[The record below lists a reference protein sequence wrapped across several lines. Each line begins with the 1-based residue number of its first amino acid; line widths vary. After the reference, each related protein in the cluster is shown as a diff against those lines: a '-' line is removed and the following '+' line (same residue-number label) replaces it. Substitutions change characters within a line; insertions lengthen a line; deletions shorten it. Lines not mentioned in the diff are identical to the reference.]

1 MIKRILFIVSI
12 IFLTACST
20 GKTSSKTKVYKRY
33 PESLSIDS
41 LSQTNDSIAKSNIPL
56 KDSCATLI
64 LNNGARVFI
73 KNQEFFQDTIK
84 FKSCDTTV
92 IFPQVVANKE
102 VNLVTQNQDTL
113 FYNSSSQSELITEEQ
128 HFSEEEEMDIEY
140 EERIN
145 ADKHA
150 KAFSIAVFTNVIGFI
165 LNPGLGLVLG
175 LGGLAYL
182 IYLLA
187 TKKHKK
193 MSRKWKPFFWTG
205 FAIYMAGVAF
215 IGLLI
220 LIFTLLW

>member
-140 EERIN
+140 EEIIN
-145 ADKHA
+145 ADK
-150 KAFSIAVFTNVIGFI
+150 KAELTVKIANQYGIKKNQIIAIGDGANDINMFKESGLSISMHGKPVLDDLVTWSVKKNYFKTILDLFI
-165 LNPGLGLVLG
+165 FLE
-175 LGGLAYL
+175 
-182 IYLLA
+182 
-187 TKKHKK
+187 KE
-193 MSRKWKPFFWTG
+193 
-205 FAIYMAGVAF
+205 
-215 IGLLI
+215 
-220 LIFTLLW
+220 